1 LKYNIN
7 DATAIL
13 SRSPAILRNM
23 LSGLDEPWIKNNY
36 GKDTFSP
43 FDVLGHLVHG
53 EKEDWLGRAKI
64 ILEHGKS
71 RPFDAFDRYAMYEDS
86 KNKTIDDL
94 LDEFESLR
102 NANLSD
108 LKNLNISEDQLS
120 LKGTHPQL
128 GTVTLSQL
136 LATWV
141 AHDLHHIAQICK
153 AMAYQYKNELGSWL
167 DYIGIIPRT

>member
-1 LKYNIN
+1 MKYNIN

-13 SRSPAILRNM
+13 ARSPVVLRDM
-23 LSGLDEPWIKNNY
+23 LTGLDEPWIKNNY

-53 EKEDWLGRAKI
+53 EKEDWIGRAKI
-64 ILEHGKS
+64 ILTHGES
-71 RPFDAFDRYAMYEDS
+71 RSFDDFDRYAMYEDS
-86 KNKTIDDL
+86 KEKTIDDL
-94 LDEFESLR
+94 LDEFVSLR
-102 NANLSD
+102 KANLVE
-108 LKNLNISEDQLS
+108 LEGLNISEDQLL
-120 LKGTHPQL
+120 LKGKHPQL

-153 AMAYQYKNELGSWL
+153 CMAYQYKEEVGPWL
-167 DYIGIIPRT
+167 EYIGIIPKA